1 MLDLNM
7 FRDIA
12 VMVRFVFA
20 QVTVIPKVVV
30 STLNMRVQYGCLN
43 SFIVAMVTFEELF
56 RIMSGIWVIFEYF
69 LSSKNDEIN
78 DILTLQCILKVYFDV
93 FFIKRNKVFSSY

>member
-1 MLDLNM
+1 MLDFNM

-20 QVTVIPKVVV
+20 QVTVIPLVVV

-56 RIMSGIWVIFEYF
+56 WIMSSHVRAHSDF
-69 LSSKNDEIN
+69 LHGLFNI
-78 DILTLQCILKVYFDV
+78 
-93 FFIKRNKVFSSY
+93 

>member
-1 MLDLNM
+1 MLDFNM

-20 QVTVIPKVVV
+20 QVTVIPLVVV

-56 RIMSGIWVIFEYF
+56 WIMSSHVRAHSDF
-69 LSSKNDEIN
+69 LHGLLKRV
-78 DILTLQCILKVYFDV
+78 LQLGVLGNL
-93 FFIKRNKVFSSY
+93 R

>member
-20 QVTVIPKVVV
+20 QVTVIPLPLVVV

-56 RIMSGIWVIFEYF
+56 WIMSSHVHFQISIMDCREDAMVTFVQARTI
-69 LSSKNDEIN
+69 
-78 DILTLQCILKVYFDV
+78 T
-93 FFIKRNKVFSSY
+93 

>member
-1 MLDLNM
+1 
-7 FRDIA
+7 
-12 VMVRFVFA
+12 
-20 QVTVIPKVVV
+20 
-30 STLNMRVQYGCLN
+30 MRVQYGCLN

-69 LSSKNDEIN
+69 VSSKNDEIN

-93 FFIKRNKVFSSY
+93 FYKKNKVFSSYKCQFGNLRSLVINELRSFFLLIIS